1 MSNKEAEDEIA
12 LEEKVKN
19 AKLGMAKNALGLI
32 GQIAGKGSK
41 IAKGV
46 AIAQATISGV
56 EGTINAFKT
65 ASASPITTVFPAY
78 PFVQAGLAAGFAAV
92 NIASIKST
100 NPSGGGGGGVKAPSG
115 GGTAPAPPSFN
126 VVGSSE
132 TSVLADTVA
141 EQTNEPVQAYVVS
154 NDVTTAQ
161 SLENNIV
168 EGATI

>member
-1 MSNKEAEDEIA
+1 
-12 LEEKVKN
+12 
-19 AKLGMAKNALGLI
+19 MAKNALGLI

-78 PFVQAGLAAGFAAV
+78 PFIQAGLAAGFAAT
-92 NIASIKST
+92 NIATIKST
-100 NPSGGGGGGVKAPSG
+100 NPSKGGGGGVKPPTG
-115 GGTAPAPPSFN
+115 GGGSAPAPPSFN